1 MQSRPWQKTQAIAA
15 FLQQSDLP
23 ETPGVYFFLN
33 DEQEILYI
41 GKATSL
47 RDRVKSYFTEKV
59 VVTRGPKIE
68 LLMKRATV
76 IGYTVTDSVLEALL
90 LEGELIKQYQ
100 PPHNTDAKDDKSYNR
115 VVITKEAFPRVLLVR
130 DREIAQGKFILPVK
144 KMYGPFPS
152 GNDLKAALKIIRK
165 LFPYRDTCTPCT
177 ESGSKKPCFSRQV
190 GLCPGVCTGEITA
203 RDYQRKVRRIELF
216 FEGKKQMLVKRLEKE
231 MEQLAKELRFEE
243 AAEVKKLLFGVL
255 LKTKLFGKLLH
266 FFFKALHKHLFLSFK
281 KKLDATHFPLV
292 IPCGNFAR
300 AHTRAKS
307 DLPRKTRFFTAR
319 LCAWCT
325 GVSVRK

>member
-115 VVITKEAFPRVLLVR
+115 LCYYRR
-130 DREIAQGKFILPVK
+130 LP
-144 KMYGPFPS
+144 
-152 GNDLKAALKIIRK
+152 
-165 LFPYRDTCTPCT
+165 
-177 ESGSKKPCFSRQV
+177 E
-190 GLCPGVCTGEITA
+190 
-203 RDYQRKVRRIELF
+203 
-216 FEGKKQMLVKRLEKE
+216 
-231 MEQLAKELRFEE
+231 
-243 AAEVKKLLFGVL
+243 
-255 LKTKLFGKLLH
+255 
-266 FFFKALHKHLFLSFK
+266 
-281 KKLDATHFPLV
+281 
-292 IPCGNFAR
+292 
-300 AHTRAKS
+300 
-307 DLPRKTRFFTAR
+307 
-319 LCAWCT
+319 
-325 GVSVRK
+325 